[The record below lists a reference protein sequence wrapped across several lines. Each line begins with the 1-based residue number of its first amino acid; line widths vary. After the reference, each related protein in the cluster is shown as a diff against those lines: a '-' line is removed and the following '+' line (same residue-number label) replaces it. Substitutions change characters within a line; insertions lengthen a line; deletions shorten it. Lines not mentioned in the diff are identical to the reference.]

1 MTNEI
6 NLLKIANALLKR
18 LWIIILALIVGATA
32 GYFYTDRYVS
42 KTYTATT
49 TMYVYNSPDRD
60 ETGEISGA
68 DLSVSQKLVNT
79 FLVILKSNT
88 VLEDVKEMTGLNYTI
103 PQLKTM
109 ISASSVEETEVFS
122 VSVTCESAENAATI
136 ANALADYGPVHMTEI
151 VNGGYISIIDRAQV
165 PTAANSRGKTRNAV
179 IVGLFLAI
187 LAAGVVVVVTM
198 LDTRIKDEDD
208 ILALDKSIP
217 ILGTIPS
224 FEGKSRGGYYDGY
237 GYGYGYGYGGYGNR
251 AAYKSSESKKEDK

>member
-42 KTYTATT
+42 ETYTATT

-103 PQLKTM
+103 PQLKLHKT
-109 ISASSVEETEVFS
+109 
-122 VSVTCESAENAATI
+122 
-136 ANALADYGPVHMTEI
+136 
-151 VNGGYISIIDRAQV
+151 
-165 PTAANSRGKTRNAV
+165 SR
-179 IVGLFLAI
+179 I
-187 LAAGVVVVVTM
+187 
-198 LDTRIKDEDD
+198 
-208 ILALDKSIP
+208 
-217 ILGTIPS
+217 
-224 FEGKSRGGYYDGY
+224 
-237 GYGYGYGYGGYGNR
+237 
-251 AAYKSSESKKEDK
+251 